1 MNRYFIYLCRNSEVL
16 YKKLLGQTAV
26 YGLSSVLVRIF
37 PFIIAPIVTKAFGP
51 SASSPF
57 VDWYSIAGVITVL
70 LTHGM
75 ETSFFRFAQEKEISK
90 KTLVSTTALSIIS
103 VGLIYLILGFVFR
116 QQLADAFQ
124 TPDQV
129 NFLII
134 FLFILSFDAFAT
146 IPSAVLRLE
155 GKPVLYMASKVL
167 GSLVYFLLVV
177 FFIKWL
183 PNMPNGFAGFKYNP
197 EIGVG
202 YVFIANLAQS
212 IVTLAIVGREFVN
225 FSLRSFDFGLWKRIM
240 SYSWPVM
247 IAGLA
252 GVVNQTLDRQ
262 FLKYLLPEE
271 EARHQIGVYGAVYKI
286 ATFITVFRQA
296 YQLGIEP
303 YFFSSF
309 KDKNNHKTYAV
320 LMDIF
325 VICNCLIFMG
335 LMVNLQWIS
344 ERYLGNANY
353 YEGIEIIPFIM
364 LGALFLGIYL
374 NLSIWYK
381 LSDQTKV
388 GLYISLIGAA
398 ITIVINFVFI
408 PEYGYWASAFA
419 ALITF
424 TSMMIISYIWGR
436 LWYPISYNTK
446 KIVMYLGISISL
458 SLISFYF
465 FRTNYIVGNLL
476 FLTFLGFVAYQEK
489 AFLNKILKRSI

>member
-1 MNRYFIYLCRNSEVL
+1 
-16 YKKLLGQTAV
+16 
-26 YGLSSVLVRIF
+26 
-37 PFIIAPIVTKAFGP
+37 
-51 SASSPF
+51 
-57 VDWYSIAGVITVL
+57 
-70 LTHGM
+70 
-75 ETSFFRFAQEKEISK
+75 
-90 KTLVSTTALSIIS
+90 
-103 VGLIYLILGFVFR
+103 
-116 QQLADAFQ
+116 
-124 TPDQV
+124 
-129 NFLII
+129 
-134 FLFILSFDAFAT
+134 
-146 IPSAVLRLE
+146 
-155 GKPVLYMASKVL
+155 
-167 GSLVYFLLVV
+167 
-177 FFIKWL
+177 
-183 PNMPNGFAGFKYNP
+183 MPNGFLGLKYNP

-202 YVFIANLAQS
+202 YVFIANLVQS

-225 FSLRSFDFGLWKRIM
+225 FSFKSFDFQLWKRIM

-344 ERYLGNANY
+344 ERYLGNAKY
-353 YEGIEIIPFIM
+353 YEGIEIIPFVM

-381 LSDQTKV
+381 LSDQTRV

-398 ITIVINFVFI
+398 ITIAINFIFI
-408 PEYGYWASAFA
+408 PEFGYWASSFA

-424 TSMMIISYIWGR
+424 TTMMVISYIWGR
-436 LWYPISYNTK
+436 LWYPIPYNTQK
-446 KIVMYLGISISL
+446 VLLYLAISVSL
-458 SLISFYF
+458 SLVSFYY

-476 FLTFLGFVAYQEK
+476 FISFLAFVVYKEK
-489 AFLNKILKRSI
+489 AMINKILKRS